1 MTTVI
6 YIGTAGWSLPRHARD
21 AFPAAGSNL
30 ASYAR
35 VFNCTEINSTFRKS
49 HRAST
54 YTRWAQSVPED
65 FRFSVKLPK
74 VITHERGLAGAESA
88 IARFVDEIGP
98 LHHKLG
104 CLLLQLPP
112 GLAFDEA
119 IADSFLAAL
128 RVAYSG
134 PVAVEPRHAS
144 WAQPAAE
151 ALLRRYHCDAVW
163 ADPVVI
169 RLAPRKTPGLAY
181 FRLHGHPH
189 VYSSSYSAA
198 FIRDMAG
205 RLSAAAA
212 SSDVWCVFDNT
223 AQGAAVTN
231 AISLQRSLSS

>member
-1 MTTVI
+1 
-6 YIGTAGWSLPRHARD
+6 
-21 AFPAAGSNL
+21 
-30 ASYAR
+30 
-35 VFNCTEINSTFRKS
+35 
-49 HRAST
+49 
-54 YTRWAQSVPED
+54 
-65 FRFSVKLPK
+65 VKLPK

-88 IARFVDEIGP
+88 LARFVDEIGP

-144 WAQPAAE
+144 WAQPPAE